1 MYTEIPACDFD
12 QASSL
17 RFEIAI
23 AIAKEAVGRALLFL
37 AECQALA

>member
-1 MYTEIPACDFD
+1 MYTEISACDFD
-12 QASSL
+12 QASNL

-23 AIAKEAVGRALLFL
+23 AKEGIGRALLFL